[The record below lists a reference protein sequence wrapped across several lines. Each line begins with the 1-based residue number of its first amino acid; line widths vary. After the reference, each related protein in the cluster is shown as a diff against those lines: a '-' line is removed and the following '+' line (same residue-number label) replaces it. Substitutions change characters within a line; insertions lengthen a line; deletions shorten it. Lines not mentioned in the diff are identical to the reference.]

1 MNNPCCLGG
10 IRHYEVKQYGVFQY
24 RVVTSS
30 LEMTERGLTLAFDCE
45 MVTTLINGYILSFQY
60 MALTNTDED

>member
-1 MNNPCCLGG
+1 M
-10 IRHYEVKQYGVFQY
+10 K
-24 RVVTSS
+24 TSNRNLIS
-30 LEMTERGLTLAFDCE
+30 IVQIAFDCE